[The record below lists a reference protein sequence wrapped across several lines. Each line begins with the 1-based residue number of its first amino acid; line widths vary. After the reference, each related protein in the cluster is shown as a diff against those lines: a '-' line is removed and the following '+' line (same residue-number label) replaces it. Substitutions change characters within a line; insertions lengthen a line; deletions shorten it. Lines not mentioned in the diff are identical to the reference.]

1 MFSSPTRAHSVGR
14 RPCRHSGCVLMLL
27 TTLAWIGALGEATA
41 AYAAGARPEPFN
53 QALPLGAAEPFGW
66 STAIG
71 DVDRDGRPDFAV
83 ADRLGQRG
91 EGCTYTIELLI
102 SRAPSQTVA
111 FHTVHYALTVRLRD
125 VDDDRDLDLVVT
137 PALTQEV
144 IGVWLNDGTGH
155 FDEADPHEFPLVLP
169 QLCGVAS
176 PGHKVTSAGVCVPE
190 RPRDVHLLAGA
201 LVHRPARGSDP
212 TVSPLQAPR
221 PVLQSSVAPRAP
233 PALT

>member
-1 MFSSPTRAHSVGR
+1 
-14 RPCRHSGCVLMLL
+14 MLL

-41 AYAAGARPEPFN
+41 AYTADVLNGVRPEPFA

-71 DVDRDGRPDFAV
+71 DVDNDGRPDFAV

-91 EGCTYTIELLI
+91 EGYAYTIELLM
-102 SRAPSQTVA
+102 SRARSQTVA
-111 FHTVHYALTVRLRD
+111 FHTVYYALTVRLRD

-137 PALTQEV
+137 PALTQAV
-144 IGVWLNDGTGH
+144 VGVWLNDGTGH
-155 FDEADPHEFPLVLP
+155 FDEADPHEFPLVLL
-169 QLCGVAS
+169 QRCGAAS

-190 RPRDVHLLAGA
+190 RPKDVHLFAGA
-201 LVHRPARGSDP
+201 LVQRPARGSDP
-212 TVSPLQAPR
+212 TVSPLQTPR